1 MAGPLLESATGR
13 CLDATCSG
21 AGCSAVAAGA
31 AVTVWTCRAGAA
43 NQAWTLTPGGQ
54 LVESMGGNCLE
65 FAPCAG
71 AGPGV
76 CAGALLQVWTCND
89 WAGQSWSRT
98 PSGELRN
105 GLTGFCA
112 DVLCPLGNC
121 SGVGDNTPTLQ
132 YNCTGALNQRWLSPS
147 PPPAS
152 SPPLPPPTS
161 PSPPVPPPPRPP
173 PSPPPRVATLPP
185 MPGAY
190 NASSNASAPPPP
202 RPPPAATPAAAPESL
217 DTNTMVIWIIVGGLV
232 VALAGFTCGACTPRA
247 AAWLRSRRDGA
258 SIAPI
263 ADDVAAAGAE
273 RSGTSPPPVSPQR
286 SVPPEFEADRLM
298 YGCVPAWMLERPP
311 PPPQLPA
318 QPRHAL
324 ARLSDRL
331 ARRVRLMR
339 VVARAGSGARGA
351 SFGAADAPESGDA
364 RRRSSAAPGWG
375 PPPLPER
382 PRRVGARR
390 GAEQQAEH
398 DPEFAAEEFELPP

>member
-1 MAGPLLESATGR
+1 MAGPLLESVTGR

-21 AGCSAVAAGA
+21 AGCSAVVAGA

-65 FAPCAG
+65 FVPCAG
-71 AGPGV
+71 AGPGM
-76 CAGALLQVWTCND
+76 CAGALLQVWSCNG
-89 WAGQSWSRT
+89 WAGQTWSRT
-98 PSGELRN
+98 ASGELRN

-112 DVLCPLGNC
+112 DVLCPLGIC

-132 YNCTGALNQRWLSPS
+132 YNCTGALNQRWLPPSPPPSPHPPVSPS
-147 PPPAS
+147 PPP
-152 SPPLPPPTS
+152 PGPLPS
-161 PSPPVPPPPRPP
+161 RPP

-185 MPGAY
+185 MPGAF
-190 NASSNASAPPPP
+190 NASANSSAPPPP
-202 RPPPAATPAAAPESL
+202 RPPPTAAAVAAPASL

-263 ADDVAAAGAE
+263 ADEAVAAGAE
-273 RSGTSPPPVSPQR
+273 RSGNSPASPSSPPLST
-286 SVPPEFEADRLM
+286 PPEFEPNRLM
-298 YGCVPAWMLERPP
+298 YGCIPAWMLEQPP

-339 VVARAGSGARGA
+339 IAARSGSGARGA
-351 SFGAADAPESGDA
+351 SFGAADAVEGGEA
-364 RRRSSAAPGWG
+364 RRRSSGAPALA

-382 PRRVGARR
+382 PRRGVALR
-390 GAEQQAEH
+390 AAAPVEH
-398 DPEFAAEEFELPP
+398 EPDFAPEEFELPP